1 MIQIQ
6 ELDRRVDAGSV
17 NKGEKMGYSGMYK
30 KSAPK
35 KATKAKKPAVKKK
48 KAKKPSKY

>member
-1 MIQIQ
+1 MTQIQ
-6 ELDRRVDAGSV
+6 ELDKLEDVGSV